1 MVMETRHK
9 IMPDEKKTKSSP
21 FSVVLTVAFLKN
33 NYAFFLTLAVCAI
46 PTLILIPY
54 MLDPRQRGWIVLS
67 ILAILFGIY
76 GVSRSFYEISKIEI
90 ENFLTRSITEKA
102 SDYLRRGQQ
111 VELGELRDRIS
122 PFNDTEPT
130 PAMIRLIDHVV
141 DEARINRFDSSI
153 TLTLPY
159 RDEAVDIIF
168 KLQHYQ
174 KIVLWIGIGGT
185 FIGILDAIKPERIG
199 NLVTMSSE
207 QFGIFLA
214 EMFDGLSI
222 SFSASLAGLVSAT
235 VLSFFLLL
243 VKKKQEVY
251 FKNMESVVT
260 LVLTAARKSKN
271 SDSYLNEVEA
281 LRDDVQ
287 KSQAVTRDLQHAVC
301 EMQKQIILQNGQV
314 QESVNNFFASNE
326 RINKI
331 IDKTEEELR
340 VIRDSAELKSTVQ
353 QGIKDAAQQLAA
365 SIAAPLTILSGQM
378 DRFRQSADLLGEN
391 VVKHS
396 EQTRSLNT
404 SVTSRIAELGNTIRS
419 IRFHQGFFSRLLD
432 RILN

>member
-1 MVMETRHK
+1 MA
-9 IMPDEKKTKSSP
+9 DEKKTKSSP
-21 FSVVLTVAFLKN
+21 FKVLSTAAFWKN
-33 NYAFFLTLAVCAI
+33 NYAFFLTLAVCLI
-46 PTLILIPY
+46 PGLILVPY

-76 GVSRSFYEISKIEI
+76 GVSRTFYEISKIEI
-90 ENFLTRSITEKA
+90 ENFLIRNISEKA
-102 SDYLRRGQQ
+102 SDYIRRNKR
-111 VELGELRDRIS
+111 VELGELKEHIS
-122 PFNDTEPT
+122 PPNDTEPT
-130 PAMIRLIDHVV
+130 PAMIRMIDHIVG
-141 DEARINRFDSSI
+141 EARISRFDSSI
-153 TLTLPY
+153 TLTNPY

-174 KIVLWIGIGGT
+174 KVVLWIGIGGT
-185 FIGILDAIKPERIG
+185 FIGILDAIKPERIQ
-199 NLVTMSSE
+199 NLVSMSSE
-207 QFGIFLA
+207 QFGLFLA

-260 LVLTAARKSKN
+260 LILTAARRSLN
-271 SDSYLNEVEA
+271 GDSHLNEMEE

-287 KSQAVTRDLQHAVC
+287 KSQETARGLQHSVH
-301 EMQKQIILQNGQV
+301 EMQKQIILQNGQL
-314 QESVNNFFASNE
+314 QESINNFFASNE

-331 IDKTEEELR
+331 IDKTEEELK
-340 VIRDSAELKSTVQ
+340 VVRDSAALKSTVQ
-353 QGIKDAAQQLAA
+353 QGIKDAAQQLAE
-365 SIAAPLTILSGQM
+365 SISVPMTVLSGQM
-378 DRFRQSADLLGEN
+378 DHFRRSADLLGEN

-396 EQTRSLNT
+396 EQTKSLNV
-404 SVTSRIAELGNTIRS
+404 SVTSRIAELANTIRS
-419 IRFHQGFFSRLLD
+419 VRFHQGFFSKLLD